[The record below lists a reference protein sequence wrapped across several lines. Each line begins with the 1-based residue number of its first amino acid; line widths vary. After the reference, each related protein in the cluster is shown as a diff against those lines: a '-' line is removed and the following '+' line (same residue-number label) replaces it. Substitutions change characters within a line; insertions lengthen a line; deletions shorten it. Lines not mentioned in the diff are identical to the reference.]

1 MYLLAA
7 QERIPILQQMVL
19 QYPHYRNSVSSVAG
33 LSGLSNKGPQS
44 SFIPRGR
51 CLNELS
57 RTGRTVSGI
66 EKLFHIGRKRTAAP
80 RAHPSQVA
88 RLLQLVV
95 SLHRYMEA
103 VAHLISAAPILTWGV
118 KRGITLLELTA

>member
-1 MYLLAA
+1 
-7 QERIPILQQMVL
+7 MVL

-33 LSGLSNKGPQS
+33 LSGLRRKGPQS

-66 EKLFHIGRKRTAAP
+66 EKLLHIGRKRTAAL

-88 RLLQLVV
+88 RLLQLAF
-95 SLHRYMEA
+95 SLRRYMEA
-103 VAHLISAAPILTWGV
+103 VAHLASAAPVLTWGV
-118 KRGITLLELTA
+118 KCRITL